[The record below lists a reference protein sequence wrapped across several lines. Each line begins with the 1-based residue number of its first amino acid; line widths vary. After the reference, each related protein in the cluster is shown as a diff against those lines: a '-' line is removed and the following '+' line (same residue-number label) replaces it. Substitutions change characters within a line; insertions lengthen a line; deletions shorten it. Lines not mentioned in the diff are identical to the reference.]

1 MKHPYRELIVAMVR
15 TGILGFG
22 GGPSVIPLI
31 RHEAVTKF
39 KWIDDDEFGEILA
52 IANALPGPIA
62 TKMSAYLGHKVK
74 GVPGA
79 VVATTAHI
87 LPTCIAMAALLAA
100 VNVLSHS
107 TIVSG
112 MIGAVTPVIAVM
124 LGIMAYEFGQK
135 ALKGFGAAAGILFFI
150 LAFLGLQV
158 FAIHPGVIVIIFLA
172 YGAFHF
178 KLKRKLP
185 EKKDKG
191 VSAS

>member
-1 MKHPYRELIVAMVR
+1 MTAAMVR

-31 RHEAVTKF
+31 RHEAVNKY

-62 TKMSAYLGHKVK
+62 TKMAAYLGFKLK
-74 GVPGA
+74 GTLGA
-79 VVATTAHI
+79 IVATLAHI
-87 LPTCIAMAALLAA
+87 LPTCLAMVGLFAA

-107 TIVSG
+107 AVVAG

-135 ALKGFGAAAGILFFI
+135 ALKGFGWVTGILFLLSLLSACKRYRSI
-150 LAFLGLQV
+150 PGLSLS
-158 FAIHPGVIVIIFLA
+158 F
-172 YGAFHF
+172 
-178 KLKRKLP
+178 
-185 EKKDKG
+185 
-191 VSAS
+191 S